1 MSATSDALKQVRLD
15 PDNYV
20 KLCEIK
26 RDCEWPVSLGT
37 IANYSMRKGFA
48 ATKRTFNIKPKK

>member
-20 KLCEIK
+20 NLCEIK
-26 RDCEWPVSLGT
+26 RKCEWPVSLGT
-37 IANYSMRKGFA
+37 LANYSMRKGLP
-48 ATKRTFNIKPKK
+48 ATNRTFNKPKK